1 MSGTC
6 LRRCFRPEIVKLK
19 SGICDRISGNFRN
32 RDKMSY
38 FLLFISAA
46 IVNNF
51 VLTRFLGICPF
62 IGVSK
67 QLSSATGMGLAT
79 TFVLVLTSAAC
90 YLMDK
95 LVLVPLDITELR
107 LISYIVVIAGVVQFT
122 EVMVRYISP
131 EIFKLLGIYLP
142 LITTNCIVLGLA
154 LLNISQEYNFL
165 EVLVFSLGAGAG
177 FSLVLIIFAAMRER
191 LVHANV
197 PGPFKGSAI
206 ALITAGLLSM
216 AFMGFTNLIGQ

>member
-1 MSGTC
+1 
-6 LRRCFRPEIVKLK
+6 
-19 SGICDRISGNFRN
+19 
-32 RDKMSY
+32 MSY

-154 LLNISQEYNFL
+154 LLNISLKYNFL

>member
-1 MSGTC
+1 MKDYFFFHNNITN
-6 LRRCFRPEIVKLK
+6 VLK
-19 SGICDRISGNFRN
+19 SSQFREREN
-32 RDKMSY
+32 MSY
-38 FLLFISAA
+38 FLLFLSAA
-46 IVNNF
+46 VINNF
-51 VLTRFLGICPF
+51 VLVRFLGICPF

-79 TFVLVLTSAAC
+79 TFVLVLTSAVC
-90 YLMDK
+90 YLMDR
-95 LVLVPLDITELR
+95 LVLVPFDITELR
-107 LISYIVVIAGVVQFT
+107 LLAYIVVIAGVVQFT

-154 LLNISQEYNFL
+154 LLNISLEYNFL
-165 EVLVFSLGAGAG
+165 EVLIFSLGAGTG

-191 LVHANV
+191 LAHAAV
-197 PGPFKGSAI
+197 PGPFRGSAI

-216 AFMGFTNLIGQ
+216 AFMGFTNLISG